1 MKSFVANGRSFRFVK
16 VARQGG
22 ERVNR
27 GTGTADPVTADYMAD
42 MCEVLASKHAWDVL
56 NRITGTAT
64 QKATHAVPEIY
75 ALWSLAPTRINPRTQ
90 RPDEL
95 TNDARLE
102 FVRSR
107 LTIVDLDVV
116 VERWAQRQETNE
128 RYVDQVRKLIPRGTF
143 NEDGEKV
150 SGPVFPLTDYT
161 FQNLAE
167 HLKVGLTVAPPT
179 RRRYKVAHTAFCEFL
194 MEASLMELN
203 LARGV
208 RFKRVDR
215 EHRVAL
221 SMDEA
226 RRVVES
232 LDGSEQ
238 RALEAMMAGCGV
250 ERGAC
255 HIMRRRDIDLQRKL
269 IKVHPHLTGKNKY
282 RSRTIEV
289 TEDWAWAIVLE
300 HVRFMTPD
308 ALVFP
313 HCESEAGALIQRE
326 FGKATVNPRA
336 KGGQRSMAPTRRHQ
350 RACRRLR
357 LPITTLH
364 DYRHTYAITW
374 IRRGIL
380 GGVMW
385 NGVMR
390 SLNWLRKQL
399 GHAPNSTLILTTY
412 GVEIDQWQA
421 EREVDAREVKTG

>member
-1 MKSFVANGRSFRFVK
+1 MSTPTQERGVGSFFFLRVRAQDGRWVK
-16 VARQGG
+16 
-22 ERVNR
+22 R
-27 GTGTADPVTADYMAD
+27 GLNTADPVTANFMAA
-42 MCEVLASKHAWDVL
+42 MCDTLASKHAWDIL
-56 NRITGTAT
+56 TRITGTADA
-64 QKATHAVPEIY
+64 KASHTVAEMY
-75 ALWSLAPTRINPRTQ
+75 ALWSLAPARINPRTQ
-90 RPDEL
+90 RPEEL

-107 LTIVDLDVV
+107 LTIVDLDAVV
-116 VERWAQRQETNE
+116 TKWAARPETNA
-128 RYVDQVRKLIPRGTF
+128 RYVDQVRKFIP
-143 NEDGEKV
+143 EQQI
-150 SGPVFPLTDYT
+150 FPLTDYT
-161 FQNLAE
+161 FQRLAE

-194 MEASLMELN
+194 MEEGLMELN
-203 LARGV
+203 LARGI
-208 RFKRVDR
+208 RFKRMDR

-269 IKVHPHLTGKNKY
+269 IKVHPHLTGKNQY

-289 TEDWAWAIVLE
+289 TEEWAWAIVLE

-326 FGKATVNPRA
+326 FGKAAVNPRA

-350 RACRRLR
+350 RACKRLR
-357 LPITTLH
+357 LPVTTLH

-380 GGVMW
+380 GGVVW

-421 EREVDAREVKTG
+421 EREVDAREVKTGT